1 MAAFEDHL
9 VQNVVP
15 LCILAHLIHVT
26 PLPCKLHIF
35 TQEQVPLLNLSLF
48 NIYTT
53 TVDIA
58 VLGIHLIENNGNY
71 YNQAWTEWHLLCS
84 IPLKLIKNGMLI

>member
-9 VQNVVP
+9 ETASGPECGATLHIGTPQY
-15 LCILAHLIHVT
+15 IHVT

-35 TQEQVPLLNLSLF
+35 TQEQVPLLNWSLF
-48 NIYTT
+48 NIYTA

-58 VLGIHLIENNGNY
+58 VLGVYLIENIGNY
-71 YNQAWTEWHLLCS
+71 YNQA
-84 IPLKLIKNGMLI
+84 